1 MRVLVTGGTGY
12 LGSHTV
18 LTLLEAGHDVLV
30 LDSLVASTR
39 TALERVAALAGV
51 ALGGPR
57 LELTVADVRRR
68 EDYNGRLE
76 DFRPAA
82 LVHFAG
88 LKSPTE
94 SLTRPAD
101 YYDVNVGGTAV
112 VAEAALAAGARTLLF
127 SSSATVYGD
136 RAPVPVD
143 ETATPA
149 PVSPYGRSKLM
160 AEQVLRDVCG
170 TTPGVGLAMLRYF
183 NPVGAHPS
191 GQLGEDPRGTPANL
205 MPFVARVASGAYPE
219 LQVFGADFPTRDG
232 SAMRDFIHV
241 MDLAEAHLAALEWL
255 AAHHGDEPEDVPG
268 ATTRVWNIGRGEG
281 VTVFEMVRAFEE
293 VTGARI
299 PCRVTDRRPGDIAE
313 SCAAVDAIG
322 AEVGW
327 RARRDVTAMVRDLG
341 AWQRAH
347 PHGYDGRAR

>member
-1 MRVLVTGGTGY
+1 MRVLVTGGAGY

-18 LTLLEAGHDVLV
+18 AVLLEAGHDVLV
-30 LDSLVASTR
+30 LDSLVASS
-39 TALERVAALAGV
+39 TAPLERVAGLAGV

-57 LELTVADVRRR
+57 LDLVVADIRRA
-68 EDYNGRLE
+68 EDHRTALAA
-76 DFRPAA
+76 FRPDAV
-82 LVHFAG
+82 VHFAG

-94 SLTRPAD
+94 SMTRPAE

-143 ETATPA
+143 ESAATD

-170 TTPGVGLAMLRYF
+170 TADGVGLAVLRYF

-191 GQLGEDPRGTPANL
+191 GRLGEDPRGTPANL
-205 MPFVARVASGAYPE
+205 MPFVARVAAGAYPE
-219 LQVFGADFPTRDG
+219 LRVFGADFPTRDG
-232 SAMRDFIHV
+232 SAVRDFIHV

-255 AAHHGDEPEDVPG
+255 ADRAGRGEAAV
-268 ATTRVWNIGRGEG
+268 TRVWNIGRGEG
-281 VTVFEMVRAFEE
+281 VTVYEMVRAFEE

-299 PCRVTDRRPGDIAE
+299 PCRVTERRPGDIAE

-322 AEVGW
+322 VEVGW
-327 RARRDVTAMVRDLG
+327 RARRDVTAMVRDLW
-341 AWQRAH
+341 AWQRGN
-347 PHGYDGRAR
+347 PEGYGAGPD